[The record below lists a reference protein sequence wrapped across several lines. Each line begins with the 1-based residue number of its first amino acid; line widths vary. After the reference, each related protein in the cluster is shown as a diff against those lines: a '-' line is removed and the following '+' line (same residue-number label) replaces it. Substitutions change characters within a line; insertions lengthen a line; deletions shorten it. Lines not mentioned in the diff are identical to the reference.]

1 MSNLTNRPLPNQQA
15 DVFLC
20 KLNRFAEPCFMAEI
34 QRNKHYSIIWIT
46 EGSGSLRTGFSE
58 HKFQENSIFA
68 FAPMQPFKFYIDT
81 AVKGVMIDFHPGF
94 YCVQEPGIE
103 KIFRQVLYD
112 NTEDAPFVQPGN
124 KGTPALNILFAN
136 IEAEL
141 KNASLAQN
149 EIIISYLKIL
159 LITVSRLKVVQQ
171 PLCTGIGHGK
181 GIKEHPIL
189 QRLELAIEE
198 NFRVKHSPGEYAA
211 MLFVTPKTLAKVS
224 RSYYNKSTS
233 DIIAERIMTEAKRE
247 LNLTNKA
254 VKEIAY
260 ELGFEDEYYF
270 SRFFKV
276 NAQVSP
282 QKYRAA
288 TAIQPPDFDCFTNLL
303 GKRSERQGKLS
314 IP

>member
-1 MSNLTNRPLPNQQA
+1 MSNLTSRPLPNQQA

-34 QRNKHYSIIWIT
+34 QRNKHYSLIWIT
-46 EGSGSLRTGFSE
+46 EGTGKLRTGFSE
-58 HKFQENSIFA
+58 YNFQENTLFA
-68 FAPMQPFKFYIDT
+68 FAPMQPFKFYLDEP
-81 AVKGVMIDFHPGF
+81 VKGIIINFHAGF
-94 YCVQEPGIE
+94 YCIQEPGIE

-112 NTEDAPFVQPGN
+112 NTENAPFVQPGN
-124 KGTPALNILFAN
+124 KGTPALNVLFAN

-141 KNASLAQN
+141 KNASLAQH
-149 EIIISYLKIL
+149 EIIASYLRIL
-159 LITVSRLKVVQQ
+159 LITVSRLKVLQQ
-171 PLCTGIGHGK
+171 PQCTVISTAR

-189 QRLELAIEE
+189 QRLEVAIEE

-254 VKEIAY
+254 VKKIAY

-288 TAIQPPDFDCFTNLL
+288 TAYPAA
-303 GKRSERQGKLS
+303 
-314 IP
+314 

>member
-1 MSNLTNRPLPNQQA
+1 MSNLSNHTMLKQQV
-15 DVFLC
+15 DSFLC
-20 KLNRFAEPCFMAEI
+20 NLNRFAESYFLAEI
-34 QRNKHYSIIWIT
+34 ERNSHYSLIWIT
-46 EGSGSLRTGFSE
+46 EGTGKLRTGFSE
-58 HKFQENSIFA
+58 YNFQENTLFA
-68 FAPMQPFKFYIDT
+68 FAPMQPFKFYLDEP
-81 AVKGVMIDFHPGF
+81 VKGIIINFHAGF
-94 YCVQEPGIE
+94 YCIQEPGIE

-112 NTEDAPFVQPGN
+112 NTQRPPFVQPG
-124 KGTPALNILFAN
+124 KTGTPALNMLFAN

-141 KNASLAQN
+141 ENSSLAQH
-149 EIIISYLKIL
+149 EIVSSYLRIL
-159 LITVSRLKVVQQ
+159 LITVSRLKVLQQ
-171 PLCTGIGHGK
+171 PLCTIIGAGK

-189 QRLELAIEE
+189 QRLEVAIEE

-224 RSYYNKSTS
+224 KSYYNKSTS

-254 VKEIAY
+254 VKKIAY

-288 TAIQPPDFDCFTNLL
+288 TAYPAA
-303 GKRSERQGKLS
+303 
-314 IP
+314 